1 MTDQAAPPIRFT
13 LRLPHSLRVA
23 GPGPIRAVAT
33 LAEELGFYGVSV
45 QDHILLDA
53 GSAPCYTGDDDPRSV
68 YSALS
73 TLAYVAGFTDTVKLV
88 TTVVVA
94 GYRHPVM
101 LAKEAATLDA
111 LSGGRLILG
120 FGVGASR
127 TRQAAEGFVLSH
139 HASIA
144 TREFDALGVKGN
156 RGTLADETLQVLDAL
171 WTNESASFAG
181 ETVSFQDLDV
191 FPKPVQRPRPPI
203 LIGGR
208 SEAAFR
214 RTALHADG
222 WCPSHESP
230 EHFDFGRKRI
240 LELAAEAGRPAPGWW
255 GTNIDLAVAV
265 SRDDAEEKMTR
276 GFGRLFETR
285 DAMLNA
291 TLTGTPD
298 GILDRLRVWRRAGL
312 NLADVKIVPRDL
324 DDTLEQMRIIGKEIL
339 PALPELEG

>member
-1 MTDQAAPPIRFT
+1 MRITV
-13 LRLPHSLRVA
+13 RLPHSLRVA
-23 GPGPIRAVAT
+23 GVDAIRAVAT

-45 QDHILLDA
+45 QDHILLDP

-73 TLAYVAGFTDTVKLV
+73 TLAYVASFTQTVKLV

-101 LAKEAATLDA
+101 LAKEAATIDA

-144 TREFDALGVKGN
+144 RREFDALGVKGN
-156 RGTLADETLQVLDAL
+156 RGTLADETLQVLDAI
-171 WTNESASFAG
+171 WTNEAATFHG
-181 ETVSFQDLDV
+181 ETVSFEDLDV
-191 FPKPVQRPRPPI
+191 FPKPVQRPRPPL

-208 SEAAFR
+208 SEAALR
-214 RTALHADG
+214 RTALYADG

-230 EHFDFGRKRI
+230 EHFAFGRSRI
-240 LELAAEAGRPAPGWW
+240 LALAAEAGRPAPGWW
-255 GTNIDLAVAV
+255 GTNIDLAVAT
-265 SRDDAEEKMTR
+265 STADAVDRMER

-285 DAMLNA
+285 QGMLNA

-298 GILDRLRVWRRAGL
+298 EIVDRLAVWRRAGL
-312 NLADVKIVPRDL
+312 NLADIKIVPRDL
-324 DDTLEQMRIIGKEIL
+324 DETLDQMRLIGKEIL
-339 PALPELEG
+339 PVLRELDS

>member
-1 MTDQAAPPIRFT
+1 MTTPPMRLT
-13 LRLPHSLRVA
+13 VRLPHSLRVA

-33 LAEELGFYGVSV
+33 LADELGFYGVSV
-45 QDHILLDA
+45 QDHILLDP
-53 GSAPCYTGDDDPRSV
+53 GSAPCYTGEDDPRSV
-68 YSALS
+68 YSALM
-73 TLAYVAGFTDTVKLV
+73 TLAYVASFTESVKLV

-101 LAKEAATLDA
+101 LAKEAATIDA

-144 TREFDALGVKGN
+144 TREFDALGVHGN
-156 RGTLADETLQVLDAL
+156 RGTLADETLQVLDAI
-171 WTNESASFAG
+171 WSNESATFHG
-181 ETVSFQDLDV
+181 KTVSFEDLDV
-191 FPKPVQRPRPPI
+191 FPKPAQRPRPPI

-214 RTALHADG
+214 RTALYADG

-230 EHFDFGRKRI
+230 AHFEMGRRRI
-240 LELAAEAGRPAPGWW
+240 LELAEQAGRPAPQWW
-255 GTNIDLAVAV
+255 GTNIDLAVA
-265 SRDDAEEKMTR
+265 SSSADAEEKMER
-276 GFGRLFETR
+276 GFGRLFESSQAMR
-285 DAMLNA
+285 DA

-298 GILDRLRVWRRAGL
+298 QILDRLSVWRRAGL
-312 NLADVKIVPRDL
+312 NLADIKIVPRDL
-324 DDTLEQMRIIGKEIL
+324 DETLEQMRLIAKEVL
-339 PALPELEG
+339 PALGDLDN

>member
-1 MTDQAAPPIRFT
+1 MNETTEPPIRFT
-13 LRLPHSLRVA
+13 VRLPHSLRVA
-23 GPGPIRAVAT
+23 DPAAIRTVAT

-53 GSAPCYTGDDDPRSV
+53 GSAPCYTGDADPRTV
-68 YSALS
+68 YSALT
-73 TLAYVAGFTDTVKLV
+73 TLAYLAGVTETVKLL

-127 TRQAAEGFVLSH
+127 TRQAAEGFLLSH

-144 TREFDALGVKGN
+144 TREFDALGVSGH
-156 RGTLADETLQVLDAL
+156 RGRLADETLRVLDMI
-171 WTNESASFAG
+171 WTQESATFAG
-181 ETVSFQDLDV
+181 ETVSFEDLDV

-208 SEAAFR
+208 SEAALR
-214 RTALHADG
+214 RTALLADG

-230 EHFDFGRKRI
+230 EHFALGRRRALDI
-240 LELAAEAGRPAPGWW
+240 AAEAGRPAPTWW
-255 GTNIDLAVAV
+255 GTNIDLAIAT
-265 SRDDAEEKMTR
+265 SRDAAEEKMTR

-291 TLTGTPD
+291 TLTGTPED
-298 GILDRLRVWRRAGL
+298 ILDRLRVWRRAGL
-312 NLADVKIVPRDL
+312 NLADIKIVPRDL
-324 DDTLEQMRIIGKEIL
+324 DDTLEQMAIIGKEIL
-339 PALPELEG
+339 PVLPELTG